1 MCISFSH
8 YKTIRNCS
16 LLHRGK
22 VISLFDKYHCTS
34 KIVPQFTLV
43 ITITVSS
50 DCSCCTKIIILLTM
64 SLKFDNLYF
73 QTQNM
78 QKNLVLFSFRKL
90 ITFFFVFRAYADNL
104 RNLFSIMPLMII
116 AVKDPLTRTS
126 YQKEL
131 ITAGEIT
138 AEDLVAEFRLTTQDF
153 KKQGK
158 FLYHNNWCKVLLGQ
172 GEDSQLYT
180 F

>member
-1 MCISFSH
+1 M
-8 YKTIRNCS
+8 YKQNCTLIYTCDNYYS
-16 LLHRGK
+16 VFGLHLLYQNYYFINY
-22 VISLFDKYHCTS
+22 VTQVWQLILSNTEL
-34 KIVPQFTLV
+34 
-43 ITITVSS
+43 
-50 DCSCCTKIIILLTM
+50 CS
-64 SLKFDNLYF
+64 
-73 QTQNM
+73 M

-90 ITFFFVFRAYADNL
+90 MTFFFVFRAYADNL

-158 FLYHNNWCKVLLGQ
+158 FLYHNNWCKSTVRSRWGFTIIHFLKTSAFLTTQVTGIQ
-172 GEDSQLYT
+172 YT
-180 F
+180 WKGGV